1 MTKTE
6 IKELLTQVS
15 KGEITVDEA
24 ILDLRLEP
32 VHDIDIAQID
42 THRGLRQGIS
52 EVIYGAGKTPEQI
65 DRIAHAMWDAG
76 QKMILITRMN
86 REAADLFNK
95 EAGYLASM
103 INHME

>member
-6 IKELLTQVS
+6 VKELLTQVS

-42 THRGLRQGIS
+42 THRGLRQAIWP
-52 EVIYGAGKTPEQI
+52 A
-65 DRIAHAMWDAG
+65 
-76 QKMILITRMN
+76 
-86 REAADLFNK
+86 
-95 EAGYLASM
+95 
-103 INHME
+103 